1 MQVAGVVGY
10 GGYRGR
16 APSTRH
22 WCGLSTVVNQFGVQL
37 VLEHIADL
45 RGLLGT
51 NRYRSFF
58 RDSMGAVEYK
68 IAGKKAVT
76 AAVAAAA
83 AAAAATAATRLTVAR
98 PAAVAAAA

>member
-1 MQVAGVVGY
+1 MATVAIAAG
-10 GGYRGR
+10 

-37 VLEHIADL
+37 VLESIADL
-45 RGLLGT
+45 RDLLGAK
-51 NRYRSFF
+51 RYRSFF
-58 RDSMGAVEYK
+58 IDSMGAVEYK

-83 AAAAATAATRLTVAR
+83 AVTAATRLTAAR

>member
-1 MQVAGVVGY
+1 MAIAAG
-10 GGYRGR
+10 

-37 VLEHIADL
+37 VLESIADL
-45 RGLLGT
+45 RGLLGAK
-51 NRYRSFF
+51 RYRSFF
-58 RDSMGAVEYK
+58 IDSMGAVEYK

-83 AAAAATAATRLTVAR
+83 AATAATRLTAAR